1 MQKPTQLGDFNDLVH
16 STINVLEDRV
26 AELENRIV
34 ALEARIKALEP
45 NKAFELPKAQEPKA
59 LEGQKTVAFKG

>member
-26 AELENRIV
+26 AALEN
-34 ALEARIKALEP
+34 RIKALEP
-45 NKAFELPKAQEPKA
+45 NKSIGGKKIAAPLEIESKELSSK
-59 LEGQKTVAFKG
+59 

>member
-1 MQKPTQLGDFNDLVH
+1 MQKPTQLGDFNDLVL

-26 AELENRIV
+26 AALEN
-34 ALEARIKALEP
+34 RIKALET
-45 NKAFELPKAQEPKA
+45 NKPLKPEV